1 MLYIPQWKNPAVSSY
16 KITTKLRVLPWS
28 WGLVHDSAGDLS
40 PPVLP
45 SIEQVFLPFIGLL
58 KMALSGRIVLWQ
70 MCCWLTETTF
80 LDHFGFGLKPLTMT

>member
-40 PPVLP
+40 PPGLP
-45 SIEQVFLPFIGLL
+45 SIEQMFGNGGML
-58 KMALSGRIVLWQ
+58 KMALIGRVVL
-70 MCCWLTETTF
+70 LANVLLVNRNE
-80 LDHFGFGLKPLTMT
+80 LP